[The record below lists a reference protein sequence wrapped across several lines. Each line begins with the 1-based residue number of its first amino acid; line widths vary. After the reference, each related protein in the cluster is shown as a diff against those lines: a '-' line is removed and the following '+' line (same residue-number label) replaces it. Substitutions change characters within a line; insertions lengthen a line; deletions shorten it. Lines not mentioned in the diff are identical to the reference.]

1 MRIVPL
7 PADLLYVA
15 SDASTVASPLQERK
29 SLPRRSRSRS
39 SGSGNYA
46 ALGAGNMGLVNSCK
60 GGAAVGTGVMT
71 TGGKARSHAHSQ
83 SAHHTKSSEGLEMS
97 ETEVDRDNRRRINDN
112 RRRHTSFSI
121 AV

>member
-1 MRIVPL
+1 MLSSAPCAR
-7 PADLLYVA
+7 
-15 SDASTVASPLQERK
+15 
-29 SLPRRSRSRS
+29 RS
-39 SGSGNYA
+39 SGSGSYA
-46 ALGAGNMGLVNSCK
+46 ALGAGNMGLVSSSK
-60 GGAAVGTGVMT
+60 GGAAAGTGVMT
-71 TGGKARSHAHSQ
+71 TGGKARSHGPSQ